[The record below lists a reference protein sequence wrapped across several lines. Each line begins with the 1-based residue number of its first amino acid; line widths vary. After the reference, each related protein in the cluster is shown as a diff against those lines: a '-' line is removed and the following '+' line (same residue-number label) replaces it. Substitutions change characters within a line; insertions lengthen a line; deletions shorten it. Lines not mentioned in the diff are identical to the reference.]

1 MPTLEEEI
9 RRLMA
14 EGTAGLHAAP
24 DLTGRVVR
32 STRERRRRVRIAAV
46 AASVA
51 ACVVVTPAVA
61 FFTIGTTPTAG
72 ERSTFAT
79 APDPPAI
86 DDTPPMPSAPPSL
99 GDLGDG
105 REFGRMKVGYL
116 PDGLEWSGRSAD
128 WGDTYQ
134 VTYAYR
140 GDEKGSYRLVIMVYE
155 GSAVQ
160 EVEQRITAYRDEAD
174 GKAVTVGG
182 RSGYLVVQHVGEDGM
197 KGTPTLFLRT
207 SDSQWAEIGFSPVYA
222 AEYSGAEAVNA
233 ELLRIGQGL
242 TSTL

>member
-9 RRLMA
+9 RRLMT

-24 DLTGRVVR
+24 DLMGRVVR
-32 STRERRRRVRIAAV
+32 STRERRRRIRIAAA

-51 ACVVVTPAVA
+51 ACVVTTPAVA
-61 FFTIGTTPTAG
+61 FFTVGTTPTAV
-72 ERSTFAT
+72 ERSTST
-79 APDPPAI
+79 PAPEPPAI
-86 DDTPPMPSAPPSL
+86 DDTPPLPSAPPSL

-128 WGDTYQ
+128 WGDTYH
-134 VTYAYR
+134 VSYVYR
-140 GDEKGSYRLVIMVYE
+140 GDDKSSYRVMITVYE
-155 GSAVQ
+155 GSAVE
-160 EVEQRITAYRDEAD
+160 EVERRITAYRDEAD
-174 GKAVTVGG
+174 GEAVTVGG

-222 AEYSGAEAVNA
+222 EEYSGAEAVDA
-233 ELLRIGQGL
+233 ELLRIGRGL
-242 TSTL
+242 TSTM